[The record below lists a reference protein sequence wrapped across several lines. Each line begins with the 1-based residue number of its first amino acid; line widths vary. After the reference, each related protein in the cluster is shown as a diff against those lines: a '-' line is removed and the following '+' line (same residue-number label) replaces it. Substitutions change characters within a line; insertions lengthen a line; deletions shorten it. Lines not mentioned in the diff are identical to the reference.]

1 MKVDI
6 SQTRTNQQGFESI
19 ARLYEEAKD
28 LSFDTV
34 ELNFSSCS
42 WFDANMAAPLGG
54 ILTLLSDEFNG
65 IEIRGVPSD
74 IESVLCKNEFLSHY
88 GYAKRLDSYGTV
100 VPYRRF
106 DLSDERI
113 FAAYITKFSAGKGIP
128 TMTPLLKKK
137 FNESIGELFANAMM
151 HSTSQRGVFCCGQY
165 FPQKKRFD
173 MCIADTGSGFVG
185 AIYNAFQLKV
195 DSIKAM
201 KFCLKE
207 GNTTKKNE
215 PGGLGLKLLKQFIT
229 LNKGRIVIVSNQG
242 YYEYSDKGEQLQALS
257 CTFPGTCVN
266 LEVNTAD
273 LASYRLCSESTSI
286 DNSRSGKKR

>member
-6 SQTRTNQQGFESI
+6 SQTRTNQQGFELI

-65 IEIRGVPSD
+65 IEIQGVSPG
-74 IESVLCKNEFLSHY
+74 IESILCKNEFLSHY
-88 GYAKRLDSYGTV
+88 GYSKRMDSYGTV

-113 FAAYITKFSAGKGIP
+113 FAAYITKYSAGKGIP
-128 TMTPLLKKK
+128 TMTPLLKRK
-137 FNESIGELFANAMM
+137 FHESIGELFANAMM
-151 HSTSQRGVFCCGQY
+151 HSTSRRGVFCCGQY
-165 FPQKKRFD
+165 FPQKNRFD

-195 DSIKAM
+195 DSLKAM

-207 GNTTKKNE
+207 GNTTKQDE
-215 PGGLGLKLLKQFIT
+215 PGGLGLKLLKQFIS
-229 LNKGRIVIVSNQG
+229 LNRGRIVIVSNQA
-242 YYEYSDKGEQLQALS
+242 YYEYAGNEEQFHALG

-266 LEVNTAD
+266 LEINTAD
-273 LASYRLCSESTSI
+273 YSSYRLSSEPSE
-286 DNSRSGKKR
+286 NNK